1 MAGKTPIRHCMGCNG
16 GFEKTSLLRL
26 VKFENKIVFDITSK
40 APGRGAYICRN
51 IECLNKVKKTRR
63 FNRVFKGP
71 VEEKIY
77 DILAGEIEKEI

>member
-1 MAGKTPIRHCMGCNG
+1 MAEKTPIRHCMGCNG

-26 VKFENKIVFDITSK
+26 VKYENKITFDNTSK

-51 IECLNKVKKTRR
+51 MECLNKVKKTRR

-71 VEEKIY
+71 IEESIY
-77 DILAGEIEKEI
+77 EILAEEIERDT